1 MRKVAGRLPR
11 PSAGRWGGR
20 RLLIFLAFALA
31 YYFSNFFRS
40 ANAVI
45 SVDLVREFS
54 LTASQLGLMTSL
66 FYVVFALV
74 QLPLGGALDRWGPRW
89 VTSGLML
96 FAAAGSL
103 VFSAGSGFG
112 GLALG
117 RALIGAGMAGVLM
130 GTYTSFSRWFSP
142 ARFATAA
149 SLVVAVGALGAL
161 TTGTP
166 LAWFDQTF
174 GWRAVFLWGAAG
186 VLVSASFMMV
196 VVRRRPEGPA
206 RVHLPVLAEAPAV
219 EPSVV
224 EEPAVESSVVEETA
238 VEEPA
243 ALKPR
248 ASYRDIFRDRRF
260 RRIAALN
267 FMTVGTFLSMQGLWS
282 GPFLYDSLRLSR
294 MAAGNLITLAAVG
307 GLAGYLSCGW
317 LADRLGAQR
326 VAVFGGSV
334 FVAAQF
340 GLVITGLSGVHALAY
355 PAYLAFGFGGAYNI
369 ILMAHVR
376 QAFPEALIGRAVS
389 AVNMFGIG
397 GTALLQWSMG
407 VLIGSYGKDAA
418 GHYPAAAY
426 ATAFGITGLLG
437 LATLLWYSRL
447 VPTPGSPAPPG
458 PREPS

>member
-1 MRKVAGRLPR
+1 
-11 PSAGRWGGR
+11 
-20 RLLIFLAFALA
+20 
-31 YYFSNFFRS
+31 
-40 ANAVI
+40 
-45 SVDLVREFS
+45 VDLVREFS
-54 LTASQLGLMTSL
+54 LSASQLGLMTSL

-96 FAAAGSL
+96 FAVAGSL
-103 VFSAGSGFG
+103 VFSLGSGFG

-130 GTYTSFSRWFSP
+130 GTYTAFSRWFSP
-142 ARFATAA
+142 ARFATAS

-166 LAWFDQTF
+166 LAWFDQAF

-186 VLVSASFMMV
+186 VLVSAAFIMV
-196 VVRRRPEGPA
+196 VVRGRPETSA
-206 RVHLPVLAEAPAV
+206 PVPP
-219 EPSVV
+219 PSS
-224 EEPAVESSVVEETA
+224 AG
-238 VEEPA
+238 
-243 ALKPR
+243 KPN
-248 ASYRDIFRDRRF
+248 ASYGDIFRDPRF

-282 GPFLYDSLRLSR
+282 GPFLFDALRLSQV
-294 MAAGNLITLAAVG
+294 AAGNLITLAAVG
-307 GLAGYLSCGW
+307 GLGGYLTCGW
-317 LADRLGAQR
+317 LADRFGAQR
-326 VAVFGGSV
+326 VAVFGGAV

-340 GLVITGLSGVHALAY
+340 GLVIIGLTRMRALAY

-369 ILMAHVR
+369 VLMAHVR
-376 QAFPEALIGRAVS
+376 RAFPEVLMGRAVS

-407 VLIGSYGKDAA
+407 VLIGSFGKDAG

-426 ATAFGITGLLG
+426 AIAFGITGFLG
-437 LATLLWYSRL
+437 LAALLWYSRL
-447 VPTPGSPAPPG
+447 RPVPGSPVPPG
-458 PREPS
+458 PRVPS